1 MVFFWWC
8 FVFFLLLLS
17 GFVLFCWG
25 FLFYLFFFCCCC
37 CYCCLWGCLFGWK
50 GIFFFLSQGLL
61 VYFCYIA
68 FELLVLF
75 CFFNSTGLRFHLSL
89 PPYQFSVDTFI
100 LSLRFCYHLL
110 FLEQFPVSIPSS
122 THTEITSATTTTSSK
137 CLGL

>member
-1 MVFFWWC
+1 MFC
-8 FVFFLLLLS
+8 FL
-17 GFVLFCWG
+17 
-25 FLFYLFFFCCCC
+25 FCCCC
-37 CYCCLWGCLFGWK
+37 QGLFYFVGGFFVVVVVATVVCGGVCLGGRVSF
-50 GIFFFLSQGLL
+50 FFFLSQGLL

-75 CFFNSTGLRFHLSL
+75 WFFNSTGLRFHLSL

-122 THTEITSATTTTSSK
+122 THIEITSATTTTSSK

>member
-1 MVFFWWC
+1 MWC
-8 FVFFLLLLS
+8 FSGDFLFYLLLLLGFLLFCWEGFFVCFLLLLLFM
-17 GFVLFCWG
+17 GMFVWVEGYLFC
-25 FLFYLFFFCCCC
+25 
-37 CYCCLWGCLFGWK
+37 
-50 GIFFFLSQGLL
+50 LSQGLL

-68 FELLVLF
+68 FGLPVL
-75 CFFNSTGLRFHLSL
+75 FFNSTRLRFHLSL